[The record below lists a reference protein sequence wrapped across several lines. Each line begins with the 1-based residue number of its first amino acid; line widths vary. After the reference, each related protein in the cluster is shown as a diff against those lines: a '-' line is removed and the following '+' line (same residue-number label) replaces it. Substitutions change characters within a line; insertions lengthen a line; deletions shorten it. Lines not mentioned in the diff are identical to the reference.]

1 MERVYTSCF
10 STTENHTKNP
20 SFYFSALMPGIVL
33 CSVDADSEK
42 VPMVLR
48 KEDICVDLPSE
59 IRPGGL
65 SRERQIYLNK
75 KN

>member
-1 MERVYTSCF
+1 
-10 STTENHTKNP
+10 
-20 SFYFSALMPGIVL
+20 MPDIVL

-42 VPMVLR
+42 GAMVLC

-65 SRERQIYLNK
+65 SRERQIYLYK
-75 KN
+75 KIRPHVREQFRNITCPELNEE